1 MFWVLKCIDCNKN
14 YKLHFDRDLINRFP
28 NTYEFCN
35 KDTDSF
41 ILLLK
46 QGIYLNRLA
55 GYYDLYI
62 QSDTLL
68 LGDAFETNVLKY
80 MNLIRL
86 IFYLHPD

>member
-1 MFWVLKCIDCNKN
+1 MFWILKCIDCNKN
-14 YKLHFDRDLINRFP
+14 YELHFGRDLINRFP

-35 KDTDSF
+35 KDTNRF

-55 GYYDLYI
+55 GYYDLYV

-68 LGDAFETNVLKY
+68 IDDAFETNVLKY
-80 MNLIRL
+80 MNLILL